1 MIKKKYKLSIEID
14 EYHKILENMQQ
25 DKPVRIINLICT
37 KRSNLIIDL
46 NEDNKSVITINDN
59 SIIQAKI
66 NNENQCFICKK
77 NSSEF
82 SYLDGLLSE
91 LEDVNLDINQKLFCR
106 ECIINHKIKN
116 TSLIEKD
123 NKKVEF
129 GKVSSLGK

>member
-1 MIKKKYKLSIEID
+1 M
-14 EYHKILENMQQ
+14 
-25 DKPVRIINLICT
+25 RIINLTCT
-37 KRSNLIIDL
+37 KRFNVIIDM
-46 NEDNKSVITINDN
+46 NGDNKIVIPIIDN
-59 SIIQAKI
+59 SIFQAKI
-66 NNENQCFICKK
+66 NNENQCIVCKK
-77 NSSEF
+77 KSSEF
-82 SYLDGLLSE
+82 SYLDGLLPE